1 MNNARLLELRKEDWV
16 VYIAQRDELE
26 TNSEGII
33 QLTHVPANNY
43 IFVYNKETG
52 EKLTGLERTGPDTI
66 QTPLV
71 YKDVIVDYEYA
82 YDNGA
87 NVSSIGEDIFEGY
100 VTLEGRTRI
109 KDDVTGETHTAI
121 IYIPKLKIT
130 SDFNLTLGMNAQ
142 PVVGKFTATALATGD
157 RKQSK
162 ALEIYYL
169 EDDIDKDN
177 EWR

>member
-1 MNNARLLELRKEDWV
+1 M
-16 VYIAQRDELE
+16 
-26 TNSEGII
+26 
-33 QLTHVPANNY
+33 
-43 IFVYNKETG
+43 
-52 EKLTGLERTGPDTI
+52 
-66 QTPLV
+66 
-71 YKDVIVDYEYA
+71 
-82 YDNGA
+82 
-87 NVSSIGEDIFEGY
+87 
-100 VTLEGRTRI
+100 TLEGRTRI
-109 KDDVTGETHTAI
+109 KDDVTGKTHTAI

-157 RKQSK
+157 RKKSK